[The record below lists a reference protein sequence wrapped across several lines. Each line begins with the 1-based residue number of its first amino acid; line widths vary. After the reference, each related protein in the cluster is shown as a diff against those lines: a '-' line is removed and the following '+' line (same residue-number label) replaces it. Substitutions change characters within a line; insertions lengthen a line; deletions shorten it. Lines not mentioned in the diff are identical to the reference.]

1 MRKFILRPMSS
12 KNINSLGPDPLCE
25 LKQIALPIIFEPAVA
40 RPIFLAKLS
49 CGLFGISEDEIED
62 YQSLDSLFIKNRFNT
77 FFFRAAG
84 DSMEPTIYAGQILV
98 VDRSKK
104 NFSGK
109 VCAVAFEDKIICKR
123 VIIKNDLVILRSDN
137 SKYKDIVIQNNESI
151 IFWGVVVAT
160 AGFIE

>member
-12 KNINSLGPDPLCE
+12 KNINSPTPEPLCE
-25 LKQIALPIIFEPAVA
+25 LKQITLPTIFEPSVA

-84 DSMEPTIYAGQILV
+84 DSMEPTIYPGQILV

-104 NFSGK
+104 NFNGK

-123 VIIKNDLVILRSDN
+123 VIIKNDFIILRSDN
-137 SKYKDIVIQNNESI
+137 SKYKDIVIQNNESV

>member
-1 MRKFILRPMSS
+1 MSS
-12 KNINSLGPDPLCE
+12 TNLNSLTPESLCE
-25 LKQIALPIIFEPAVA
+25 LKQISLPTIYEPSIV

-104 NFSGK
+104 NFNGK

-123 VIIKNDLVILRSDN
+123 VIMKNDFIILRSDN
-137 SKYKDIVIQNNESI
+137 SKYKDVIIQNNENIS
-151 IFWGVVVAT
+151 FWGVVVAI